1 MGIVPSTLVRALL
14 LLTVLCGIAL
24 AQAQP
29 DDGLHYS
36 PQRERMAIE
45 LRTRTQAL
53 HFIAAGWD
61 IAVLLLLMRWQVARK
76 LRDRTRSTF
85 AVAAGVLAILSIA
98 ALPIAMYRHTL
109 VLHYGLSIQ
118 SWPSWFWD
126 WTKEFLLSGIV
137 SVLLVAGGYALA
149 RRTRRWWLWAWAA
162 GMVFMFAAAY
172 IVPWIVDPLFNRFR
186 PLAEK
191 HAELVPKLQQVASRA
206 GISIPPERMF
216 EMEASEKSRT
226 VNAYLTGLG
235 ASKRIVLWDTTIQTL
250 TPEQVQT
257 VFAHELGHYVFLHVP
272 KSLVLGSLGLLIVLF
287 ALSRLLGADARDAA
301 SLVRA
306 LLFVAIIG
314 FLSEPVVNGYSRWQ
328 EHQAD
333 VFELETMRGLVT
345 LAGRNSAEV
354 DLIMS
359 DINLEH
365 PRPNRF
371 VTFWL
376 YDHPPSAERIRYSLA
391 FDNKNVR

>member
-1 MGIVPSTLVRALL
+1 
-14 LLTVLCGIAL
+14 
-24 AQAQP
+24 
-29 DDGLHYS
+29 
-36 PQRERMAIE
+36 
-45 LRTRTQAL
+45 
-53 HFIAAGWD
+53 
-61 IAVLLLLMRWQVARK
+61 
-76 LRDRTRSTF
+76 
-85 AVAAGVLAILSIA
+85 
-98 ALPIAMYRHTL
+98 
-109 VLHYGLSIQ
+109 
-118 SWPSWFWD
+118 
-126 WTKEFLLSGIV
+126 
-137 SVLLVAGGYALA
+137 
-149 RRTRRWWLWAWAA
+149 
-162 GMVFMFAAAY
+162 MFAAAY

-206 GISIPPERMF
+206 GISIPAERMF

-257 VFAHELGHYVFLHVP
+257 VFAHELGHYVLLHVP

-287 ALSRLLGADARDAA
+287 ALSRFLGADARDAA

-306 LLFVAIIG
+306 LLFVAVIG

-333 VFELETMRGLVT
+333 VFELETMRGLVP